1 MNQKKINDCQNK
13 KNIVNFFIF
22 KQFYVNNIF
31 TICGPDGVG
40 KSTALMEID
49 KIFSIYPFNLKNFHH
64 SDVGNKKKNKH
75 YKTEDKKN

>member
-1 MNQKKINDCQNK
+1 MTVRIK

-40 KSTALMEID
+40 KSTALMED
-49 KIFSIYPFNLKNFHH
+49 
-64 SDVGNKKKNKH
+64 
-75 YKTEDKKN
+75 